1 MWPACLTKSLF
12 SCDRSLGGLTTDA
25 LSKHDAVLGVS
36 ELRSIEDAVKEE
48 EEDALSEGA
57 LTLGSLGQAS
67 FRTFATDFT
76 QCTVPSFSK

>member
-1 MWPACLTKSLF
+1 MLTS
-12 SCDRSLGGLTTDA
+12 SDSTATGGLTADA

-36 ELRSIEDAVKEE
+36 ELRNIEDTV
-48 EEDALSEGA
+48 EEDGEEALSEDA

-76 QCTVPSFSK
+76 QCTMPSFSK

>member
-1 MWPACLTKSLF
+1 MAIT
-12 SCDRSLGGLTTDA
+12 GGLTADA

-36 ELRSIEDAVKEE
+36 ELRNIEDAAEE
-48 EEDALSEGA
+48 EEREDGLSEGA

-67 FRTFATDFT
+67 FRTFASDFT